1 MAYHIK
7 RPSSLKAGTTVYH
20 TGGRNWT
27 EVYADRKVYSD
38 DPTSLLANE
47 DGKNG
52 GFSNATVVD
61 E

>member
-7 RPSSLKAGTTVYH
+7 RPSAIKAGTTVYY
-20 TGGRNWT
+20 TGGSSWS
-27 EVYADRKVYSD
+27 EDYADRKVYDSNA
-38 DPTSLLANE
+38 TSVVANT

-52 GFSNATVVD
+52 GFSNATIVD

>member
-7 RPSSLKAGTTVYH
+7 RPSTLKAGTTVYY
-20 TGGRNWT
+20 TGGSNWT
-27 EVYADRKVYSD
+27 ENYADRKVYDSN
-38 DPTSLLANE
+38 PTSVVANT

-52 GFSNATVVD
+52 GFSNATIVD

>member
-7 RPSSLKAGTTVYH
+7 RPSTIKAGTNVYY
-20 TGGRNWT
+20 TGGSNWS
-27 EVYADRKVYSD
+27 EDYADRKVYD
-38 DPTSLLANE
+38 DNPTAVIANP

-52 GFSNATVVD
+52 GFSNATIVD

>member
-7 RPSSLKAGTTVYH
+7 RPSTLNAGTTVYY
-20 TGGRNWT
+20 TGGSSWS
-27 EVYADRKVYSD
+27 EDDADRKVYYSN
-38 DPTSLLANE
+38 PTAVIANN

-52 GFSNATVVD
+52 GFSNATIVD